1 MQQVARITQQ
11 VASSRQHVAVAVAD
25 EFIEL
30 GDATLVE
37 CFNYRRIRLATDWV
51 ISDQAGGTRCA
62 LSTHTH
68 TQTHILCLIY
78 ALPISQKQQQQ
89 QQSLHLPRPANVK
102 RLIGLWQESKR
113 M

>member
-1 MQQVARITQQ
+1 MQQVARSMQQ

-68 TQTHILCLIY
+68 THKLTFC
-78 ALPISQKQQQQ
+78 
-89 QQSLHLPRPANVK
+89 V
-102 RLIGLWQESKR
+102 
-113 M
+113 

>member
-1 MQQVARITQQ
+1 MQQVARSTQQ

-37 CFNYRRIRLATDWV
+37 CFNYRCIRLATDWV

-62 LSTHTH
+62 LSTHTQ

-78 ALPISQKQQQQ
+78 ALPISQKQLR

-102 RLIGLWQESKR
+102 RLIGLWQESRR